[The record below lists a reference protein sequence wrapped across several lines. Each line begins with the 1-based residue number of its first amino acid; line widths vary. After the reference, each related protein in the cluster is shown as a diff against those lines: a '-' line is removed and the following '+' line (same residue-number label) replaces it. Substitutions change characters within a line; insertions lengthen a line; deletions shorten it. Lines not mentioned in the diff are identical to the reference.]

1 MPFERIVVGV
11 DFSTASLNAVR
22 WVAGQFAPSAHVFVV
37 HVVAEPRIPAFL
49 REQQGT
55 VPSPGSEEEALYP
68 GLRVFAEL
76 AGAGR
81 SNVELR
87 TGSPSTELA
96 RVAREVDA
104 DLVCVG
110 RTRSRRGSGRFGATT
125 PQRLLSRTR
134 VPVLIVPE
142 TARMLPRAVLAAISD
157 GDDSR
162 AVLHWA
168 GRLAAAWRG
177 RLDALHVIEPDV
189 LAALGGSAAP
199 SESRLCHLAERW
211 IAGQLSELAQ
221 PELQRGAVARVGHAG
236 EEAIAY
242 AVCNEIGLI
251 VAGRRTH
258 DDAVEESAT
267 DPGSTTRL
275 ITWASSCP
283 VLILGPGTAAV
294 PGNPRPAEDGGGWL
308 LSPSPRLAVAG
319 RGGTRTFRRP
329 HRSPPGGDDAA

>member
-1 MPFERIVVGV
+1 MSFERIVVGV

-22 WVAGQFAPSAHVFVV
+22 WVAGQFAPSARVFVV

-49 REQQGT
+49 REQRGAA
-55 VPSPGSEEEALYP
+55 PSRASHEQTLYP
-68 GLRVFAEL
+68 GLRVFADL

-81 SNVELR
+81 SDVEVR
-87 TGSPSTELA
+87 TGSPSEELA

-134 VPVLIVPE
+134 LPVLIVPD
-142 TARMLPRAVLAAISD
+142 TARMLPASVLAAVSD
-157 GDDSR
+157 GADSR

-168 GRLAAAWRG
+168 GRLAASWRG
-177 RLDALHVIEPDV
+177 RLDTLHIIEPEV
-189 LAALGGSAAP
+189 LAALGGSDATN
-199 SESRLCHLAERW
+199 ESRLCHLAERW
-211 IAGQLSELAQ
+211 IAGQLAELTQ
-221 PELQRGAVARVGHAG
+221 PGLQQRAVARVGHAG

-242 AVCNEIGLI
+242 AVRNEIGLI

-258 DDAVEESAT
+258 DDAVEESAS

-283 VLILGPGTAAV
+283 VLILGPRTEASRGDA
-294 PGNPRPAEDGGGWL
+294 RPEEGGGWL

-319 RGGTRTFRRP
+319 RGATRTFRRP
-329 HRSPPGGDDAA
+329 HRPTSGGDDAA